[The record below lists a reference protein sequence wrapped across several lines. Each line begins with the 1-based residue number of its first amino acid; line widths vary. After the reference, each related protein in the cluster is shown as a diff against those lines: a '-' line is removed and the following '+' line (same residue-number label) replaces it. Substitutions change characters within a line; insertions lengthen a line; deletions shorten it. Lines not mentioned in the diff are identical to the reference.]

1 MFLIESAVLGI
12 RGRTRFILGSA
23 HGAAVDFEWSP
34 EHLAFRAEFRQFL
47 AETLPLNWP
56 EISKHGPGSD
66 VQAEFSKVF
75 CAKMAERGWLTQ
87 HWPKEYGGGDADP
100 FRHAIVGEECWA
112 VGEPR
117 GAQYMNVNWIGP
129 AIMQFGTPA
138 QKAYHLPRMARGE
151 ALWCQGFSEPEAGSD
166 LASLRTRAE
175 RDGDDYVINGSKIWT
190 SYVAGAD
197 TCILL
202 ARTDEKSKGRE
213 GISVLLVPMD
223 TPGVKAR
230 EIPSVIG
237 SRYFHEVFFNDAHV
251 PCSALLGPEHRGW
264 EVVTVALQFERVGA
278 ARYCRAALTLDVMA
292 KLVKERGLEH
302 DSIIIDRLAEARCAC
317 EAARV
322 LTYRVIDERAKGLP
336 PSPNTQMARVAST
349 HADKLVGDLA
359 LEMMGM
365 DGLAYGSFADSNFR
379 LAMTAGVA
387 VGTTEVQLNLIA
399 SRVLGLP
406 RGD

>member
-1 MFLIESAVLGI
+1 MEL
-12 RGRTRFILGSA
+12 
-23 HGAAVDFEWSP
+23 DFTE
-34 EHLAFRAEFRQFL
+34 EHVAFRAEFRAFL
-47 AETLPLNWP
+47 REVLPADWA

-66 VQAEFSKVF
+66 VQARFSRVF

-87 HWPKEYGGGDADP
+87 HWPVEYGGKDADP

-129 AIMQFGTPA
+129 AIMRFGTA
-138 QKAYHLPRMARGE
+138 EQKAAFLPPMARGD

-166 LASLRTRAE
+166 LAALRTRAE

-190 SYVAGAD
+190 SYVAGAEH
-197 TCILL
+197 CFLL
-202 ARTDEKSKGRE
+202 ARTDENSRGRE
-213 GISVLLVPMD
+213 GISVLLVPMTND
-223 TPGVKAR
+223 GVAAR

-237 SRYFHEVFFNDAHV
+237 SRYFHEVFFSDARV
-251 PCSALLGPEHRGW
+251 PQSALLGPEHRGW
-264 EVVTVALQFERVGA
+264 EVVQYALQFERVGA
-278 ARYCRAALTLDVMA
+278 ARYCRAALTLDAMVELA
-292 KLVKERGLEH
+292 KARGLAS
-302 DSIIIDRLAEARCAC
+302 DSLIIDKLAEARAAC

-322 LTYRVIDERAKGLP
+322 LTYRVIDERQKGRP
-336 PSPNTQMARVAST
+336 PSAATQIARVAST

-359 LEMMGM
+359 LEIMGM

-387 VGTTEVQLNLIA
+387 VGTTEIQLNLIA

-406 RGD
+406 KGG